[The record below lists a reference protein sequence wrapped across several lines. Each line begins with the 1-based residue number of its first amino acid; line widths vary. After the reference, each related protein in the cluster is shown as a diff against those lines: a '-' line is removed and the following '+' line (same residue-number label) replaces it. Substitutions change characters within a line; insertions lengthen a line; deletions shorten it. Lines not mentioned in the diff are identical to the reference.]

1 MKTIKL
7 IESYYKLLEQDGVE
21 GEDAAVDAAVD
32 ATEVAAEV
40 PEEAPVLTT
49 EAEIYLTKLAALAFS
64 YSPTPEEENLINTL
78 SQEYGQSE
86 PKRVTDQI
94 QDLLQSSNQALE
106 KELNE
111 V

>member
-21 GEDAAVDAAVD
+21 GEDAAVDA
-32 ATEVAAEV
+32 TEVAAEV
-40 PEEAPVLTT
+40 PEVPEEVEPLTT
-49 EAEIYLTKLAALAFS
+49 VGEIRLTYLAALAFT
-64 YSPTPEEENLINTL
+64 YEPTMDEASLIEQSL
-78 SQEYGQSE
+78 QEYGQSN
-86 PKRVTDQI
+86 PKRIQRQI
-94 QDLLQSSNQALE
+94 QDFLQSSNKALE

>member
-1 MKTIKL
+1 MKTLKL
-7 IESYYKLLEQDGVE
+7 IESYYKLLEQDDVE
-21 GEDAAVDAAVD
+21 GADAEVD

-78 SQEYGQSE
+78 SQEFGQSE

>member
-7 IESYYKLLEQDGVE
+7 IESYYKLLEQDDVE
-21 GEDAAVDAAVD
+21 GADAEVD
-32 ATEVAAEV
+32 ATEVTAEV

-78 SQEYGQSE
+78 SQEFGQTE

>member
-1 MKTIKL
+1 MKTIEL

-21 GEDAAVDAAVD
+21 GEDAAVDA
-32 ATEVAAEV
+32 TEVAAEV
-40 PEEAPVLTT
+40 PAEAPVLTT

>member
-21 GEDAAVDAAVD
+21 GADAEVD
-32 ATEVAAEV
+32 ATEVEGEV

-64 YSPTPEEENLINTL
+64 HTPTPEEENLINSL

>member
-21 GEDAAVDAAVD
+21 GEDPVADVAVD

-40 PEEAPVLTT
+40 PEETPVLTT

-64 YSPTPEEENLINTL
+64 YSPTPEEENLINNL

-86 PKRVTDQI
+86 PKRVTNQI

>member
-1 MKTIKL
+1 MKTIRL
-7 IESYYKLLEQDGVE
+7 IESYYKLLEQDDVE
-21 GEDAAVDAAVD
+21 GADAEVD

-78 SQEYGQSE
+78 SQEFGQTE

>member
-7 IESYYKLLEQDGVE
+7 IESYYKLLEQDDVE
-21 GEDAAVDAAVD
+21 GADAEVD

-78 SQEYGQSE
+78 SQEFGQTE

-94 QDLLQSSNQALE
+94 QDLLQSSNPALE

>member
-1 MKTIKL
+1 MKTLKL

-21 GEDAAVDAAVD
+21 GVDAEVD

-86 PKRVTDQI
+86 PKRITDQI

>member
-1 MKTIKL
+1 MKTLKL

-21 GEDAAVDAAVD
+21 GEDAAVD

-64 YSPTPEEENLINTL
+64 YTPTPEEENLINSL
-78 SQEYGQSE
+78 SKEFGQSE

>member
-21 GEDAAVDAAVD
+21 GADVEVD

-40 PEEAPVLTT
+40 PEVPEEVQPLSTVGEIRLT
-49 EAEIYLTKLAALAFS
+49 YLAALAFTYEPS
-64 YSPTPEEENLINTL
+64 LDEASLIEQKL
-78 SQEYGQSE
+78 QEYGQSD
-86 PKRVTDQI
+86 PKRVQRLI
-94 QDLLQSSNQALE
+94 QDFLQSSNKALE

>member
-7 IESYYKLLEQDGVE
+7 IESYYKLLEQDDVE
-21 GEDAAVDAAVD
+21 GADAEVD

-49 EAEIYLTKLAALAFS
+49 EAEIYLSKLAALAFS

-106 KELNE
+106 RELNE

>member
-21 GEDAAVDAAVD
+21 GEDAAVDA
-32 ATEVAAEV
+32 TEVAAEV
-40 PEEAPVLTT
+40 PAEAPVLTT

-86 PKRVTDQI
+86 PKRVTNQI

>member
-21 GEDAAVDAAVD
+21 GEDAAVDA
-32 ATEVAAEV
+32 TEVAAEV
-40 PEEAPVLTT
+40 PAEAPVLTT

>member
-7 IESYYKLLEQDGVE
+7 IESYYKLLEQDDVE
-21 GEDAAVDAAVD
+21 GADAEVD

>member
-21 GEDAAVDAAVD
+21 GEDA
-32 ATEVAAEV
+32 TEVAAEV
-40 PEEAPVLTT
+40 PVEEPSLTT

-106 KELNE
+106 QELNE

>member
-1 MKTIKL
+1 MKTIRL

-21 GEDAAVDAAVD
+21 GADVEVD

-78 SQEYGQSE
+78 SQEFGQSE

>member
-7 IESYYKLLEQDGVE
+7 IESYYKLLEQDDVE
-21 GEDAAVDAAVD
+21 GADAEVD

-78 SQEYGQSE
+78 SQEFGQTE

>member
-21 GEDAAVDAAVD
+21 GEDAAVDA
-32 ATEVAAEV
+32 TEVAAEV
-40 PEEAPVLTT
+40 PEETPVLTT

>member
-21 GEDAAVDAAVD
+21 GEDVAVD

-40 PEEAPVLTT
+40 PEETPVLTT

>member
-7 IESYYKLLEQDGVE
+7 IESYYKLLEQDGAE
-21 GEDAAVDAAVD
+21 GEDPAADAAVD

-64 YSPTPEEENLINTL
+64 YTPTPEEENLINTL
-78 SQEYGQSE
+78 SQELGQSE

-94 QDLLQSSNQALE
+94 QDLLQSSNKSLE

>member
-1 MKTIKL
+1 MKTLKL
-7 IESYYKLLEQDGVE
+7 IESYYKLLEQDDVE
-21 GEDAAVDAAVD
+21 GADAEVD

-49 EAEIYLTKLAALAFS
+49 EAEIYLSKLAALAFS

-78 SQEYGQSE
+78 SQEFGQSE

>member
-1 MKTIKL
+1 MKTEHLFKKYMKVL
-7 IESYYKLLEQDGVE
+7 IEQDDE
-21 GEDAAVDAAVD
+21 ADAAAVD
-32 ATEVAAEV
+32 ATEVETEVEAEV
-40 PEEAPVLTT
+40 PRLTT

-106 KELNE
+106 QELNE

>member
-21 GEDAAVDAAVD
+21 VGDAAADVAVD

-40 PEEAPVLTT
+40 PEETAVLTT

-78 SQEYGQSE
+78 SQEFGQSE

>member
-7 IESYYKLLEQDGVE
+7 IESYYKLLEQDDVE
-21 GEDAAVDAAVD
+21 GVDAEVD

-86 PKRVTDQI
+86 PKRITDQI

>member
-1 MKTIKL
+1 MKTLKL

-21 GEDAAVDAAVD
+21 GVDAEVD

-78 SQEYGQSE
+78 SLEYGQSE

-106 KELNE
+106 QELNE

>member
-7 IESYYKLLEQDGVE
+7 IESYYKLLEQDDVE
-21 GEDAAVDAAVD
+21 GADAEVD

-86 PKRVTDQI
+86 PKRITDQI

>member
-7 IESYYKLLEQDGVE
+7 IESYYKLLEQDDVE
-21 GEDAAVDAAVD
+21 VADAEVD

-49 EAEIYLTKLAALAFS
+49 EAEIYLSKLAALAFS

-78 SQEYGQSE
+78 SQEFGQSE

>member
-21 GEDAAVDAAVD
+21 GEDAAVD

-78 SQEYGQSE
+78 SQEFGQSE

>member
-21 GEDAAVDAAVD
+21 GEGAAVD

>member
-7 IESYYKLLEQDGVE
+7 IESYYKLLEQDDVE
-21 GEDAAVDAAVD
+21 GADAEVD
-32 ATEVAAEV
+32 ATEVEAEV

-64 YSPTPEEENLINTL
+64 HTPTPEEENLINSL

>member
-21 GEDAAVDAAVD
+21 GEDAAVDA
-32 ATEVAAEV
+32 TEVAAEV
-40 PEEAPVLTT
+40 PAEAPVLTT

-86 PKRVTDQI
+86 PKRITDQI

>member
-7 IESYYKLLEQDGVE
+7 IESYYKLLEQDDVE
-21 GEDAAVDAAVD
+21 AAAEVD

-64 YSPTPEEENLINTL
+64 HTPTPEEENLINSL

>member
-21 GEDAAVDAAVD
+21 GEDAAVD

-78 SQEYGQSE
+78 SQEFGQSE

-106 KELNE
+106 QELNE

>member
-21 GEDAAVDAAVD
+21 GEDPAADAAVD
-32 ATEVAAEV
+32 ATEVEAEV

>member
-21 GEDAAVDAAVD
+21 GVDAEVD

-78 SQEYGQSE
+78 SQEFGQSE

-106 KELNE
+106 QELNE

>member
-21 GEDAAVDAAVD
+21 GADAAVD

-40 PEEAPVLTT
+40 PVEEPSLTT

-86 PKRVTDQI
+86 PKRVTNQI